1 MTNSSNKQQH
11 CSCSNSRL
19 AAAEIHGSYSHIH
32 TRTSYRSVQH
42 NIYISGPD
50 TLCCEITQTR
60 CPGIKKKKKK
70 ATQRN
75 ATQRIQKKLKTENI
89 PESNLRPYIP
99 QECKLPSKQQLL
111 SPHAALSKNKISTP
125 RLHRLH
131 LSHHRVKVT
140 LQKKKNAI
148 RGICSCDRPPTTNA
162 CQFVVT

>member
-32 TRTSYRSVQH
+32 TRRRTAAYSIIFTYQVRIPCVVKSLKHGVQ
-42 NIYISGPD
+42 
-50 TLCCEITQTR
+50 EE
-60 CPGIKKKKKK
+60 KKKKK